1 MRPTPAA
8 FVSLGGKRWDR
19 ANRRRCLWG
28 TKRTGKRRAMAD
40 HITRTCF
47 TALRALGVRPRAG
60 KGVPC
65 SGRRRCRGRRLAHG
79 LRRGVLVRR
88 ATRRGQGRAGQST
101 TRWPPPETAS
111 RSSALAHF
119 QPTHTKWA
127 GRQLGR
133 PPRRRHDCSI
143 VSGPKLGRADRNCR
157 PSHAAP
163 PALISRRR
171 RQLSSCEP
179 PLSAGPKLRPRAAPL
194 GNPSV
199 QNLSP
204 SPSSFVPFP
213 PLASGDS
220 LSGLGLSQNRVSVAS
235 SLSAEAPRSA
245 GPAMAAAETMQGGKS
260 FFVFSVFCDCHL
272 PVRAILCFGRRN
284 WGDLRLLVS

>member
-1 MRPTPAA
+1 LCRSEASDGIARTVGAA
-8 FVSLGGKRWDR
+8 CGGPKGQEKGARWQITSHAPVSRRSGHWESGRALAKVFRVRDDGAAVVGVWHMDSGEGYSYGERLGG
-19 ANRRRCLWG
+19 
-28 TKRTGKRRAMAD
+28 
-40 HITRTCF
+40 
-47 TALRALGVRPRAG
+47 
-60 KGVPC
+60 
-65 SGRRRCRGRRLAHG
+65 
-79 LRRGVLVRR
+79 
-88 ATRRGQGRAGQST
+88 GRAGQST
-101 TRWPPPETAS
+101 TRWPPPEAAS

-163 PALISRRR
+163 PALISRRRR